1 MKDKEYPDN
10 VIPFP
15 KQNRKADKLLD
26 EIDAVGAEIELCLA
40 DIDDLNGHILELS
53 AGYEQL
59 LAQLCAEL
67 GTDIDTILEKYKS
80 DSER

>member
-1 MKDKEYPDN
+1 MGK
-10 VIPFP
+10 VIKFP
-15 KQNRKADKLLD
+15 SKPSKADKLID

-59 LAQLCAEL
+59 LAKLCEEL
-67 GTDIDTILEKYKS
+67 GTSVDEILEKYKN

>member
-1 MKDKEYPDN
+1 MTTTIDMGK
-10 VIPFP
+10 VIKFRT
-15 KQNRKADKLLD
+15 RKSRADKLID

-59 LAQLCAEL
+59 LAKLCEEL
-67 GTDIDTILEKYKS
+67 GTNVDEILEKYKD